1 MSFSSQSKA
10 PTSLLSFLSDPWSPP
25 QISYPS
31 KTRFIFHLQG
41 YQSTASQCH
50 LQLACLC
57 ACSVAQLCP
66 TFYDPMNCN
75 PPGSSV
81 HRILQAEILEWLSM
95 PSSRGSSWSRDQTG
109 VSCIT
114 SRFSAM
120 EPTGRSP
127 PTYMT
132 IQIFPLTLGVVFF
145 IDYIFFI
152 SFFKWFHFISLR
164 DWVNI
169 NQVWINRPLRFSPW
183 GMLKSVMRESVLLQT
198 STYSWQMSLR
208 LSISG
213 SC

>member
-1 MSFSSQSKA
+1 MMSSTWRSYRCYQCKSLKWKIWTCFVLTLVPKFYKMYFSMSFSSQSKA

-81 HRILQAEILEWLSM
+81 HRILQPEILEWLSM

-132 IQIFPLTLGVVFF
+132 IQIFPLTLGVVFSLITLISSVF
-145 IDYIFFI
+145 SNDFI
-152 SFFKWFHFISLR
+152 SFHWETGWTLT
-164 DWVNI
+164 
-169 NQVWINRPLRFSPW
+169 
-183 GMLKSVMRESVLLQT
+183 KSE
-198 STYSWQMSLR
+198 
-208 LSISG
+208 
-213 SC
+213 